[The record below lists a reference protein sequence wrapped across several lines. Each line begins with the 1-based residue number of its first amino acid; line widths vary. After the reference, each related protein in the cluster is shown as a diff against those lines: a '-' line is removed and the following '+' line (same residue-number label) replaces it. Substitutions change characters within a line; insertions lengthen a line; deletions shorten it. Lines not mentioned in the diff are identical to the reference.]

1 MQPTQARLSIMTWS
15 QHSWKANFNVFSST
29 DSLQLQ
35 RFDAHKNKNVATRHV
50 SSAKYLQNAFVTGA
64 LPLTLLELLTAF
76 PLTLQHDWQLLCRR
90 EGQAEREGQG
100 RRWERGEEGIL
111 ASHGL
116 AGLQGRC
123 MLAWNKWTMGHTTG
137 YGENI
142 ASIAQHSLLRHKIE

>member
-64 LPLTLLELLTAF
+64 LPLTLLELLTTF

-90 EGQAEREGQG
+90 EG
-100 RRWERGEEGIL
+100 
-111 ASHGL
+111 
-116 AGLQGRC
+116 
-123 MLAWNKWTMGHTTG
+123 
-137 YGENI
+137 
-142 ASIAQHSLLRHKIE
+142 